1 MNISSKYFLFIRL
14 IKYLINEYHL
24 KVFQVNKNHQKQY
37 LRISFYLSNH
47 TQKLFYKSLLTKKHI
62 FKQGHTYW
70 REKYISQE
78 KKNIS
83 MDGKEKLLLAIE
95 QGNNFSSIY
104 FLHYTNRQ
112 IYFLTTL
119 IEKHQKS
126 FQQICVYG

>member
-37 LRISFYLSNH
+37 LTISFYLSNH

-70 REKYISQE
+70 REKYISQA
-78 KKNIS
+78 KKKKTYQWTVRKNS
-83 MDGKEKLLLAIE
+83 CWLLNRVTIFLPYI
-95 QGNNFSSIY
+95 FSI
-104 FLHYTNRQ
+104 T
-112 IYFLTTL
+112 LTDRFT
-119 IEKHQKS
+119 S
-126 FQQICVYG
+126 